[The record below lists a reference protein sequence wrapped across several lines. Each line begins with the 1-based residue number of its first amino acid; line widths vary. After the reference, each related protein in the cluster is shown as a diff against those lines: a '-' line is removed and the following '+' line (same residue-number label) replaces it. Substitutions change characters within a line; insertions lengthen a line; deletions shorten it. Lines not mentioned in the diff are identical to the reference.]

1 MEAWIKMI
9 KQYGVTGLLT
19 LWLWVTHTK
28 VERLEAKLYD
38 CLKENGYKSQRAENV
53 ITHENL
59 YAIIPKD
66 YLSEKIKKLR
76 G

>member
-1 MEAWIKMI
+1 MEAWIKII

-19 LWLWVTHTK
+19 LWLWVTHNK
-28 VERLEAKLYD
+28 VEQLEAKLYD
-38 CLKENGYKSQRAENV
+38 CLDERAYLERQNNRFN
-53 ITHENL
+53 IPNQSE
-59 YAIIPKD
+59 AIIPKD

>member
-1 MEAWIKMI
+1 MEAWVKII

-38 CLKENGYKSQRAENV
+38 CLKESSYRGQNAKQV
-53 ITHENL
+53 ITHEKL

>member
-1 MEAWIKMI
+1 MEAWIKII

-19 LWLWVTHTK
+19 LWLWVTHNK
-28 VERLEAKLYD
+28 VEQLEEKLYD
-38 CLKENGYKSQRAENV
+38 CLDDRKYFQKQNDRV
-53 ITHENL
+53 ILPNQSD
-59 YAIIPKD
+59 AIIPKD

>member
-19 LWLWVTHTK
+19 LWLWVTHNK

-38 CLKENGYKSQRAENV
+38 CLKENNYKSHKAENV
-53 ITHENL
+53 NTHETL

>member
-1 MEAWIKMI
+1 MEAWVKII

-38 CLKENGYKSQRAENV
+38 CLKESSYRGQNAQQV
-53 ITHENL
+53 ITHEKL

>member
-19 LWLWVTHTK
+19 LWLWVTHNK

-38 CLKENGYKSQRAENV
+38 CLKESGYKSQKAENV
-53 ITHENL
+53 ITHETL

-66 YLSEKIKKLR
+66 YLSEKIEKLR

>member
-1 MEAWIKMI
+1 MEAWIKII

-19 LWLWVTHTK
+19 LWLWVTHNK
-28 VERLEAKLYD
+28 VEKLEAKLYD
-38 CLKENGYKSQRAENV
+38 CLDDRKYLQKFGDRTV
-53 ITHENL
+53 IPNQSE
-59 YAIIPKD
+59 AIIPKD